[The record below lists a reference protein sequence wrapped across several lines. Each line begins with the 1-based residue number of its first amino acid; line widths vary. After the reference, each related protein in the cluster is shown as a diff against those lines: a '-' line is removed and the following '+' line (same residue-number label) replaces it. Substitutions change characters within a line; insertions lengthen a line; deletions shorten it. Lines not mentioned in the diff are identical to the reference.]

1 MKNLITL
8 LFIFISINLYS
19 QVDDEPNN
27 NFNESNLIIVSTNW
41 QGYIDF
47 SGDNDYYKFNIM
59 EPGIIQLVAI
69 TVPGDVYLRGKI
81 YAPDMIGIRTGTS
94 ALGGGY
100 EIEVST
106 CDTGEHFIHLSNAS
120 IANNAS
126 DDPYMFRVEFTPFSE
141 LDTCE
146 CENESFNEACLINTG
161 ENVDALIAPLFDDN
175 PTKVDDDYYK
185 FNIPEPGILKLVV
198 TFVPGNIFLRGEIY
212 TPDMIGIRTG
222 TSPLGQGY
230 QIEVS
235 TCDTGYHFIHLF
247 NAGSVNVFSSEE
259 QYSFRVEFTPFS
271 ELDMCEC
278 ENESFNEACLIN
290 TGENVDALIAPLFDD
305 NPVKVD
311 DDYYKFNIPEPG
323 ILKLVVTSV
332 PDNIFLRGEIYT
344 PDMIEIR
351 RETSALGQGY
361 QIEVSTCDTGYHF
374 IHLFNAGSVNAFS
387 SEEQYSFRVEFTP
400 FSQVDPCECNNSFNT
415 ACAIEICDTVQAV
428 IAPWF
433 DDDSFIVDS
442 DLYQIELS
450 SSEEININIS
460 SASSIIGICVYIYD
474 SSQSQIETFSG
485 NVGQDF
491 NFNYT
496 PPSDGIYY
504 FEIADCNGNFDSQN
518 QYELTIG
525 CNLISS
531 TVNLEL
537 TEIVNVSPNPFSE
550 NFNIDFKNRI
560 EEEYEITLFNVL
572 GKAVFTQNNIEVDN
586 LSINATAFPEGVYVL
601 QLRID
606 DIYYSTKLLKIE

>member
-222 TSPLGQGY
+222 TSP
-230 QIEVS
+230 
-235 TCDTGYHFIHLF
+235 
-247 NAGSVNVFSSEE
+247 
-259 QYSFRVEFTPFS
+259 
-271 ELDMCEC
+271 
-278 ENESFNEACLIN
+278 
-290 TGENVDALIAPLFDD
+290 
-305 NPVKVD
+305 
-311 DDYYKFNIPEPG
+311 
-323 ILKLVVTSV
+323 
-332 PDNIFLRGEIYT
+332 
-344 PDMIEIR
+344 
-351 RETSALGQGY
+351 LGQGY